1 MNNILYTIKIGLT
14 SFVSSEVQN
23 VCLDILY
30 TMGQAIKDDGGDIQ
44 DLRNLIVHPFLKLL
58 FEIIFTL
65 DLHKENHRDCFSA
78 IYILSVCDPQ
88 CFHMTL
94 QTLLEEQRKKLHSN
108 VYVLN
113 SPEVT
118 TLSQYPF
125 KFSRD
130 QKNKFVDLFEKFIA
144 SLSILY
150 RN

>member
-1 MNNILYTIKIGLT
+1 
-14 SFVSSEVQN
+14 
-23 VCLDILY
+23 
-30 TMGQAIKDDGGDIQ
+30 MGTAIKDDGGDKQ
-44 DLRNLIVHPFLKLL
+44 DLRNLIVQPFLKLL

-78 IYILSVCDPQ
+78 IYILSVCDPHS
-88 CFHMTL
+88 FHMTL
-94 QTLLEEQRKKLHSN
+94 QTLLEEQRKKLQSN
-108 VYVLN
+108 IYILN

-150 RN
+150 RNN